1 MKNKLNLISSVIQL
15 VFGVLAIVSF
25 VILSISGE
33 NMIQWIITLALA
45 ITFVII
51 GVIGIINYKNQ

>member
-1 MKNKLNLISSVIQL
+1 M
-15 VFGVLAIVSF
+15 LAIVSF

-51 GVIGIINYKNQ
+51 GVIGIINYKSQ